1 MRSSTSGTVE
11 NCCACSSTASS
22 RPATR
27 TRTSASSG
35 RCSSPL
41 SQLLIYFIVIGQF
54 LGAARGIPSFAIFVF
69 TGLTAWGFFLEAV
82 TGGTG
87 SIVANSGLVK
97 KVYLPRE
104 IFPLSTLGTSA
115 VNSAIQLAI
124 LLGAILVTGSLPSVA
139 QLAYLPFALIVLV
152 VYATLF
158 GLLLSALNVYMRDIQ
173 HLIEVITFL
182 AFWASPI
189 VYSYSY
195 VQKALETNYPIAH
208 EIYLSNPVTLAIL
221 GFQKSLWAAGVDQPY
236 PLAPHDPPGPRGACW
251 RRPDLRGAPCLRS
264 PRRQL
269 CSGAVMSMPEVVRV
283 QDVSKVFKLHRDT
296 SVKDRVLH
304 SSRARV
310 EEFHALDNVSVDV
323 RLNESV
329 GPPWGHNG
337 SGKSTLLKIMGSIIR
352 PTSGRVTTRGRMAA
366 LLELARV
373 STRT

>member
-1 MRSSTSGTVE
+1 MTESTTPSPGSSLALRVERIEAQPLRELGDKSGLVTGTKRAFVDVWNRRE
-11 NCCACSSTASS
+11 LLRLLINRELKARYKDSNLGFVWSLFK
-22 RPATR
+22 
-27 TRTSASSG
+27 
-35 RCSSPL
+35 PL

-124 LLGAILVTGSLPSVA
+124 LLGAILVTGSIPSAA

-152 VYATLF
+152 VYAALF

-189 VYSYSY
+189 VYSFSDFW
-195 VQKALETNYPIAH
+195 NPIAH

-236 PLAPHDPPGPRGACW
+236 PSHLMIR
-251 RRPDLRGAPCLRS
+251 L
-264 PRRQL
+264 
-269 CSGAVMSMPEVVRV
+269 
-283 QDVSKVFKLHRDT
+283 
-296 SVKDRVLH
+296 VL
-304 SSRARV
+304 
-310 EEFHALDNVSVDV
+310 
-323 RLNESV
+323 
-329 GPPWGHNG
+329 
-337 SGKSTLLKIMGSIIR
+337 
-352 PTSGRVTTRGRMAA
+352 AA
-366 LLELARV
+366 LVGVVLIFGAHRVFARLEGNFAQEL
-373 STRT
+373 